1 MNKDNL
7 YILIPYLLLIIIA
20 TVFMKTKIN
29 SCNKPETVTLQRDS
43 VSQKY
48 IDSIKVLIQKVK
60 RIEEIQDS
68 ALMINESGIIANRT
82 YFIKVMND
90 FVKFQK
96 VKRELPLNEQ
106 WKTYLREIGNE

>member
-20 TVFMKTKIN
+20 TVFITTKIN
-29 SCNKPETVTLQRDS
+29 SCNTPETVTLQRDS

-48 IDSIKVLIQKVK
+48 IDSLRTLIQKVK

-90 FVKFQK
+90 FIKSQK

-106 WKTYLREIGNE
+106 WKTYLREIDNE

>member
-7 YILIPYLLLIIIA
+7 YILIPYVILIIIV
-20 TVFMKTKIN
+20 TVFITVKIN

-48 IDSIKVLIQKVK
+48 IDSLRALIQKVQ

-90 FVKFQK
+90 FIKSQK